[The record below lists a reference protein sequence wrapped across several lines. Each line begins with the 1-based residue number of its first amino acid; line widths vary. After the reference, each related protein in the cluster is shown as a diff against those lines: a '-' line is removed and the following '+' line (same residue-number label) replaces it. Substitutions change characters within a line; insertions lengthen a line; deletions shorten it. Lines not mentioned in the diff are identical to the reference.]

1 MTQAYPIIIDGK
13 SETTAAHIDVINP
26 ANGQVFAL
34 CPAATSADLD
44 RAVDAARQ
52 AFPLWAGKPDA
63 ERKAAVNTLAD
74 ILEANISEL
83 AELITREQGKPM
95 GGLGSQWEVG
105 GAAAWTRFTAGL
117 DLPVEYIQDDD
128 KGRVAMHRKPIGVVA
143 SITPWNFP
151 VMIAIWHIMPAL
163 RAGNTVV
170 LKPSPYTPIA
180 TLRMVELMQ
189 EALPPGVL
197 NAVAGPDEIGQ
208 AISAHPGIDKIV
220 FTGSTRTGKHV
231 MASAANSLKRLTLEL
246 GGNDAAILLPDVTLD
261 EATIEKIFWGAFL
274 NNGQVCAA
282 IKRLYVHDSIYDEL
296 CDKLVAYAAGVK
308 IGDGMSA
315 DSQLGT
321 IQNKMQFERVKSLVE
336 TARNSG
342 ARILCGGAPIEGD
355 GLFYPITLLADVQ
368 EGMAI
373 VDEEQFGPALPIIRY
388 TDIDEAI
395 GRANDN
401 PNGLGGSVWSS
412 SPDKAVAIA
421 SQLECGTVWINSHA
435 MVRPDAPFGGVKQ
448 SGIGV
453 EFGTLGLAEFTTVQ
467 VIHQ

>member
-1 MTQAYPIIIDGK
+1 MTQAYSLIIDGK
-13 SETTAAHIDVINP
+13 SVPTDSHLDVINP
-26 ANGQVFAL
+26 ADGSVFAR
-34 CPAATSADLD
+34 CPSGTPADLD
-44 RAVDAARQ
+44 RAVEAARR
-52 AFPLWAGKPDA
+52 AFPAWAATPDA
-63 ERKAAVNTLAD
+63 ERKATINALAD
-74 ILEANISEL
+74 ILDANAGEL

-117 DLPVEYIQDDD
+117 DLPVEYIQDDAQ
-128 KGRVAMHRKPIGVVA
+128 GRVALYRKPIGVVA

-163 RAGNTVV
+163 RAGNTVI

-180 TLRMVELMQ
+180 TLRMVELLQ
-189 EALPPGVL
+189 QALPAGVL
-197 NAVAGPDEIGQ
+197 NAVAGPDEIGR
-208 AISAHPGIDKIV
+208 AISSHPGIDKIV

-231 MASAANSLKRLTLEL
+231 MASASESLKRLTLEL
-246 GGNDAAILLPDVTLD
+246 GGNDAAIVLPDVDLET
-261 EATIEKIFWGAFL
+261 AAEKIFWGAFI
-274 NNGQVCAA
+274 NNGQTCAA
-282 IKRLYVHDSIYDEL
+282 IKRLYVHDSIYDTL
-296 CDKLVAYAAGVK
+296 CERLVAYAATIK
-308 IGDGMSA
+308 TGDGMA
-315 DSQLGT
+315 EDSQLGT
-321 IQNKMQFERVKSLVE
+321 IQNKMQFERVKMLVD
-336 TARNSG
+336 AAKANG
-342 ARILCGGAPIEGD
+342 ARILCGGEPMEGE
-355 GLFYPITLLADVQ
+355 GLFYPVTLLADAK

-388 TDIDEAI
+388 SDVEDAVA
-395 GRANDN
+395 RANDN

-412 SPDKAVAIA
+412 DIDAAVSIA
-421 SQLECGTVWINSHA
+421 SRLECGSAWINSHA